1 MPAPIVGAECVHLID
16 HDGLHRTEQPP
27 RVDFH
32 ADQHRFQRLRGRE
45 QQVGRIAQDPLPGC
59 RCHIAVPDSNPPA
72 KPAGVLLKPG

>member
-32 ADQHRFQRLRGRE
+32 ADQHGFQRLRGRE
-45 QQVGRIAQDPLPGC
+45 
-59 RCHIAVPDSNPPA
+59 
-72 KPAGVLLKPG
+72 